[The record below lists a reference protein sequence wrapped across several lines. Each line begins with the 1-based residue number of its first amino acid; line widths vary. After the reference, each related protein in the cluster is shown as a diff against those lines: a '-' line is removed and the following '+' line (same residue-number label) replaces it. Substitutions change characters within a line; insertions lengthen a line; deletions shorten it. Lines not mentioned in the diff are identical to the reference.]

1 MEDIGRQ
8 NTALTVGSTWTSSR
22 DLLGVGPIV
31 MTISLGV
38 GVGCGLRRE
47 KSKIK
52 ELVIE

>member
-1 MEDIGRQ
+1 MEDTGRQ

-22 DLLGVGPIV
+22 DLLSVGHIV
-31 MTISLGV
+31 MTISLG
-38 GVGCGLRRE
+38 GGGGLRRE